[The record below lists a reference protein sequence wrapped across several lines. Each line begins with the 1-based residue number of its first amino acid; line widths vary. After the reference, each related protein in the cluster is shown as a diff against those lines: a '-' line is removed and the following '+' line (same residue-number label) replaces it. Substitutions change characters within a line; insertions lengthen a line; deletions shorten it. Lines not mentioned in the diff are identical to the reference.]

1 MRVALRRRIY
11 PLVSTTLRLTLATH
25 CSLLPLLFGQG
36 RTLRGRSDQYVP
48 SEAPRYS
55 RKDSPSVIKRKLAR
69 AASKVISQQQVRSPI
84 ATTQQQPGAAAPAAV
99 AAADKPTAS
108 GLQPPARKRGRPTL
122 TSKMVESG
130 RKQARTLLHFFAVRK
145 SSSVVTGGDDDADT
159 VLDVSHRACCAPAKP
174 RKVRVGMSLFI
185 DIRRIASLHR

>member
-48 SEAPRYS
+48 SEAPRQS
-55 RKDSPSVIKRKLAR
+55 RKDSPSDIKRKLAR
-69 AASKVISQQQVRSPI
+69 AASLVISQQQVRSPI
-84 ATTQQQPGAAAPAAV
+84 ATTQQQPSAAAPAAAA

-108 GLQPPARKRGRPTL
+108 GHQPPARKRGRPAL
-122 TSKMVESG
+122 TSKMIESG
-130 RKQARTLLHFFAVRK
+130 RKQARTLLHVFAV
-145 SSSVVTGGDDDADT
+145 G
-159 VLDVSHRACCAPAKP
+159 RA
-174 RKVRVGMSLFI
+174 RRWSRVETTTQIQFWM
-185 DIRRIASLHR
+185 